1 MNNYCNPR
9 LKRQNNETIF
19 DLPADIAAPIV
30 VQHGKH
36 PAALCV
42 PREGGNLKR
51 MKKQLARQP
60 Q

>member
-1 MNNYCNPR
+1 
-9 LKRQNNETIF
+9 
-19 DLPADIAAPIV
+19 

-36 PAALCV
+36 PAALCL